1 MATKKAQLKKALK
14 KPGKK
19 NTKASSDA
27 RKSENE
33 MYRMG
38 LTLRENPLLEGWTQN
53 EIDYLSHNLS
63 LRSVPNGKTIFK
75 EGDHGDYMFFVIHGK
90 VEAKLDSSRNH
101 HMLGLFNS
109 GSLVGE
115 MALIDEYPRSATV
128 TAIEDT
134 EILILTKT
142 KFKGILQDK
151 PGLGIKL
158 LLGISRVISTRLRNT
173 MGRFFE
179 LA

>member
-1 MATKKAQLKKALK
+1 MATKKAQPKKTPK
-14 KPGKK
+14 KSGKK
-19 NTKASSDA
+19 KLEASDA
-27 RKSENE
+27 RKSGNE

-38 LTLRENPLLEGWTQN
+38 LTLRENPLLEGWAQS

-63 LRSVPNGKTIFK
+63 LRSVPKGKVIFK

-90 VEAKLDSSRNH
+90 VEARLDSSRNH
-101 HMLGLFNS
+101 HVLGLFNS

-128 TAIEDT
+128 STIEDT

-142 KFKGILQDK
+142 KFKTILQDK

-158 LLGISRVISTRLRNT
+158 LLSISRVISTRLRNT